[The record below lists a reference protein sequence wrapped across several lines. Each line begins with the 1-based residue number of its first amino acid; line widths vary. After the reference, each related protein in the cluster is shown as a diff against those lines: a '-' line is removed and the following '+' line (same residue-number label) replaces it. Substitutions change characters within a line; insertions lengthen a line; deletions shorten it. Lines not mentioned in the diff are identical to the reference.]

1 MSGKVQ
7 GSEYDKEFRALFH
20 QYNMC
25 SQSIQ
30 DFKLDPFM
38 NKYNLI
44 HCQSAKLR
52 IVEGRSGYRGEET
65 DRNIIQRVHDITQKF
80 ISAMDVIAMNA
91 DQVDDVDPPIREL
104 HQALL
109 NYPGLP
115 PEYTGLKTVQGW
127 VTTLSQKKAHETL
140 SQDELRQ
147 LKMDL
152 QNEYTSYDQ
161 VVLRRH

>member
-1 MSGKVQ
+1 
-7 GSEYDKEFRALFH
+7 
-20 QYNMC
+20 
-25 SQSIQ
+25 
-30 DFKLDPFM
+30 
-38 NKYNLI
+38 
-44 HCQSAKLR
+44 
-52 IVEGRSGYRGEET
+52 
-65 DRNIIQRVHDITQKF
+65 
-80 ISAMDVIAMNA
+80 MDVIAMNA

-152 QNEYTSYDQ
+152 QNEYTSYD
-161 VVLRRH
+161 